1 MTRYKDQFDAKENEE
16 MNQEICLDYV
26 DFLEPVD
33 KQIDDQLHPN
43 DEDEIEIHGTR
54 QCVTF
59 VLKSFPLLTI

>member
-26 DFLEPVD
+26 DFLESVD

-43 DEDEIEIHGTR
+43 DEDEIEIHVTR
-54 QCVTF
+54 QRVTF